1 MANQSGCIGTSKF
14 NWLNS
19 NLKFDHEEADK
30 RILFDIS
37 HAIQS
42 ESYRK
47 IILATDIFTRKLYP
61 HQQWI
66 HEDLQE
72 LQMLYGQGVSSRIL
86 PIHQIAD
93 TLESDVNSILPAVHV

>member
-1 MANQSGCIGTSKF
+1 MAYAKIADTDKLKTFSELAAALSKTF
-14 NWLNS
+14 NYLS
-19 NLKFDHEEADK
+19 KDQRLIDLYLECH
-30 RILFDIS
+30 S
-37 HAIQS
+37 
-42 ESYRK
+42 
-47 IILATDIFTRKLYP
+47 TDIFTRKLYP

>member
-47 IILATDIFTRKLYP
+47 IILAATVQIY
-61 HQQWI
+61 
-66 HEDLQE
+66 LQE
-72 LQMLYGQGVSSRIL
+72 SCIL
-86 PIHQIAD
+86 ISNGYMKIYRNCKCYTARVFQAEFFQFTKLL
-93 TLESDVNSILPAVHV
+93 TL